1 VRAKAEAIAQALGS
15 VGPLNIQGRLDS
27 GEFVPF
33 EINPRF
39 SGTTP
44 MRAMAGF
51 NEPELLIDWHLDPD
65 QPWSY
70 HPTMTHGEFTRGLI
84 EYFTPLTDKG

>member
-1 VRAKAEAIAQALGS
+1 MANALGS
-15 VGPLNIQGRLDS
+15 VGPLNIQGRLDN
-27 GEFVPF
+27 GEFVAF

-51 NEPELLIDWHLDPD
+51 NEPELLIDWYLDPGHQIND
-65 QPWSY
+65 RLHAVQ
-70 HPTMTHGEFTRGLI
+70 GECTRGLV
-84 EYFTPLTDKG
+84 EHFTPQSNQS